1 MDPSTW
7 GAEPLDEGDAAARAA
22 GDAALVVSA
31 ASAKRWKDAL
41 DASGWL
47 DRARRPASFAANET
61 ERTPAAVAFP
71 VTADALDSL
80 RVAASDD
87 PDALALCRAR
97 LAPLAAPPDQR
108 ATARAA
114 ASANAS
120 ATTDGA
126 PLPPSLDPRPDAPP
140 LWPPPVPRARPVR
153 RVPCPNSRDE
163 FAAKVSSLGEPV
175 VLTGVPMGDAPRLW
189 TPEYLARCAEA
200 DALVDVHVCPP
211 RGRPGGTGTGTGTGN
226 GDGDGDGDGDGGPT
240 VVDLAGH
247 RAPGTPRNFEFRK
260 MPFGELVRRVSGTGT
275 DLSPVV
281 ARGERYYLRSVAKR
295 APAHLPS
302 SFPSLAADLIPGAV
316 VPGDGKGDGDGDG
329 TLYPEGAYHSS
340 VLRIASPGTAL
351 WTHYDTHDNLLA
363 QVVGRKTITL
373 WPPDAEPFL
382 YVEGSSSRV
391 DDIDPD
397 GDAPAR
403 FPTFAAVSRERRV
416 VELGPGEALY
426 VPALWFHHVLSH
438 PPGADGAASVAVNV
452 FWRCLPEGEH
462 DPGDLFGN
470 KDPPA
475 ARRAAELAA
484 RAGAAVANLPEPQR
498 RFYARRA
505 IRRLAAQLGMEL
517 GGI

>member
-1 MDPSTW
+1 MDQSRW
-7 GAEPLDEGDAAARAA
+7 GVDPLDEGDAAARAA

-41 DASGWL
+41 DAKGWL
-47 DRARRPASFAANET
+47 DRARRTTSFAANET
-61 ERTPAAVAFP
+61 EGTPAAVAFP
-71 VTADALDSL
+71 VTVDALDAL

-97 LAPLAAPPDQR
+97 LAPLAALPDQR
-108 ATARAA
+108 AMARAA

-126 PLPPSLDPRPDAPP
+126 PLPPSLDPQPDAPP

-153 RVPCPNSRDE
+153 RVPCPNTRDE
-163 FAAKVSSLGEPV
+163 FAAEVSSLGEPV

-211 RGRPGGTGTGTGTGN
+211 RGRHGGAGTGTGTR
-226 GDGDGDGDGDGGPT
+226 DRDGDGDGDGGPT

-302 SFPSLAADLIPGAV
+302 SFPSLGADLTPGAV
-316 VPGDGKGDGDGDG
+316 VPGDGNRDGDG

-351 WTHYDTHDNLLA
+351 WTHYDTHNNLLA

-426 VPALWFHHVLSH
+426 IPALWFHHVLSH
-438 PPGADGAASVAVNV
+438 PPGTDGAASVAVNV
-452 FWRCLPEGEH
+452 FWRSLPEGEH
-462 DPGDLFGN
+462 DPGDLYGN

-484 RAGAAVANLPEPQR
+484 RAGAAVANLPEPQQ

-517 GGI
+517 GGV